1 MLECESCRS
10 GASTQSTGKRL
21 TMMWGNYGSMG
32 WGWAIGGVVVI
43 LVVATT
49 VVGAVRM
56 AAKSRSTMV
65 RPSPKEIL
73 DERLASGELTLD
85 QYRDHLNELEKNSS

>member
-1 MLECESCRS
+1 
-10 GASTQSTGKRL
+10 
-21 TMMWGNYGSMG
+21 
-32 WGWAIGGVVVI
+32 
-43 LVVATT
+43 
-49 VVGAVRM
+49 
-56 AAKSRSTMV
+56 MV

>member
-1 MLECESCRS
+1 
-10 GASTQSTGKRL
+10 
-21 TMMWGNYGSMG
+21 MMWGNYGSMG